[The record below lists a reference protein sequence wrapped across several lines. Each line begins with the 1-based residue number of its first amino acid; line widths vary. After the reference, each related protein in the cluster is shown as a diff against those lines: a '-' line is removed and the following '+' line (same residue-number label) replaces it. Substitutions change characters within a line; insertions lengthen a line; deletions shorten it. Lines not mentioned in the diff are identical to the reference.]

1 MLIVN
6 RPSSLRSPGSAELR
20 AASCGVPAGG
30 GREAGPGV
38 AATSPGNGFETAARS
53 SSPRGDFGALKMQ
66 KCKSILVC
74 AVAHFKTIF

>member
-30 GREAGPGV
+30 GREAGP
-38 AATSPGNGFETAARS
+38 AAGRPRGGCDEPRERLRNGRAFLL
-53 SSPRGDFGALKMQ
+53 SPRRFWSTKDAKM
-66 KCKSILVC
+66 
-74 AVAHFKTIF
+74 